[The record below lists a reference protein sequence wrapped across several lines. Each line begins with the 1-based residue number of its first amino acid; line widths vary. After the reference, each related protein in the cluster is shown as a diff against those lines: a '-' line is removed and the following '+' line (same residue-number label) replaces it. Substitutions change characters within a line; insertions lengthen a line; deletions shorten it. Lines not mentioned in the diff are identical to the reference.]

1 MRQERDNRDVR
12 DVTPNRDVRDVR
24 DVTPNRDVRDNRD
37 GTDAVMGVETAS
49 MRDAVMTDARAE
61 TPVMV
66 VDKTVLTVMDAIDA
80 VVVVEETA
88 DTTVIIVHMTLR
100 SSVRNAN

>member
-1 MRQERDNRDVR
+1 VRDVRDVRDNRDVR
-12 DVTPNRDVRDVR
+12 DVTPNRDVRDV
-24 DVTPNRDVRDNRD
+24 TPNRDVTDNRD
-37 GTDAVMGVETAS
+37 RTDAVMGVVTAS

-66 VDKTVLTVMDAIDA
+66 VDTTVLTVMDATDA

>member
-1 MRQERDNRDVR
+1 
-12 DVTPNRDVRDVR
+12 
-24 DVTPNRDVRDNRD
+24 
-37 GTDAVMGVETAS
+37 
-49 MRDAVMTDARAE
+49 MTDARAE

-66 VDKTVLTVMDAIDA
+66 VDTTVLTVMDATDA